1 MPELIVLAGTV
12 VAMAILVGVC
22 FWAWLEVRGKETK
35 VGPPSEVKARRG

>member
-1 MPELIVLAGTV
+1 LAGTV

-22 FWAWLEVRGKETK
+22 FWAWLEVRSTETK

>member
-1 MPELIVLAGTV
+1 VPELIVLAGTV

-22 FWAWLEVRGKETK
+22 FWAWLEVRSKETK